1 MTPPLLR
8 SIVGAILFDL
18 FWPVFASFTS
28 FSSFSS
34 FSSFNSC
41 NSFSCFDS
49 VDSVGSF
56 DSSSVCCS
64 RLDCV
69 SCRSDPAHYLVFPN
83 RGNYRL
89 IVFVCLS
96 RLSLLFW
103 LIVLRVVFYFYL
115 FYLLFDLSIV
125 CSFVYRRF
133 LSLLD
138 LRLLDLCIFV
148 PFFAFWY
155 VSQFVLRF
163 VLWSFSRWSVF
174 LTSSMLIG
182 LFSWQ
187 VGSIGLAM
195 VTTSWSCR
203 LSSVSF
209 VRSSLGT
216 VVAVGTLW
224 QFVLLIL
231 VNGLKLMGLA

>member
-1 MTPPLLR
+1 MVI
-8 SIVGAILFDL
+8 IVWSFSFVCRVCLFCFDWS
-18 FWPVFASFTS
+18 FCASF
-28 FSSFSS
+28 
-34 FSSFNSC
+34 
-41 NSFSCFDS
+41 
-49 VDSVGSF
+49 
-56 DSSSVCCS
+56 
-64 RLDCV
+64 
-69 SCRSDPAHYLVFPN
+69 
-83 RGNYRL
+83 
-89 IVFVCLS
+89 
-96 RLSLLFW
+96 
-103 LIVLRVVFYFYL
+103 FYFYL

-138 LRLLDLCIFV
+138 LRIFV

-195 VTTSWSCR
+195 VTTPWSCR

-216 VVAVGTLW
+216 VVAVVTLW
-224 QFVLLIL
+224 QFVLSIL